1 MDKFLPCDK
10 CESLDRRKCGCYAER
25 VLDRAD
31 KLVGCDHDLGYT
43 FDYDGPSIFSA
54 STKNPTWEFDE
65 GFQEEDDHHGIV
77 YWNFCPKCGQKLTP
91 PYAKVNLENQE
102 KDNG

>member
-1 MDKFLPCDK
+1 MQKEIRDEIKKVIEEHHKVGFPH
-10 CESLDRRKCGCYAER
+10 ER

-91 PYAKVNLENQE
+91 PNA
-102 KDNG
+102 NGDSRVTP